1 MTIASQQRAGSA
13 QAPPAAGHG
22 EQAPVSIYRHPLPIR
37 IFHWLNALSF
47 VLLLMSGLQIFD
59 AYPRLH
65 WGDVGYAG
73 MPAIFEITGR
83 GSLEDRTSW
92 VQIGTHRIY
101 TTGFLGI
108 PQDAP
113 FIGVTNWAFPTWMT
127 LPSGVLELGRGRGWH
142 FLTLWIFTANL
153 CGYLAYGLISGRFRR
168 ELLPRRRQLHPA
180 AVLRDVWMHLRLKHS
195 TGEAAAHYNLLQKLA
210 YILVLFVF
218 LPMQVLSGM
227 TMSNTA
233 VTIFPWL
240 IELFGGRQTART
252 LHFIVAMLL
261 VLFVCV
267 HLFQAF
273 VAGIVNEVR
282 SMITGHF
289 FIPQGTRK

>member
-1 MTIASQQRAGSA
+1 MTIASEPSAGPAQDLSVAGSRERT
-13 QAPPAAGHG
+13 QA
-22 EQAPVSIYRHPLPIR
+22 SIYRHPLPIR
-37 IFHWLNALSF
+37 IFHWVNALSF
-47 VLLLMSGLQIFD
+47 VLLLMSGLQIFN

-65 WGDVGYAG
+65 WGDVGYDG
-73 MPAIFEITGR
+73 LPSIFEITGK

-113 FIGVTNWAFPTWMT
+113 FIGVTNWGFPTWMT

-153 CGYLAYGLISGRFRR
+153 CAYLAYALISGRFRR
-168 ELLPRRRQLHPA
+168 ELLPRRAQLHPA
-180 AVLRDVWMHLRLKHS
+180 AVLRDVWMHLRLRHS
-195 TGEAAAHYNLLQKLA
+195 AGEDATHYNLLQKLS
-210 YILVLFVF
+210 YIGVLFVL

-227 TMSNTA
+227 TMSNSA

-240 IELFGGRQTART
+240 IDLFGGRQTART
-252 LHFIVAMLL
+252 IHFIVAMLL

-289 FIPQGTRK
+289 VIPRVKQK